1 MGYRLGSASREVTA
15 PESSRPAALLG
26 KKDRDADNGTAGITC
41 LYAGRE
47 TGRKDVRPPCGFLS
61 GSGQLFRAPA
71 AVPGGERPSP
81 GS

>member
-1 MGYRLGSASREVTA
+1 MRL
-15 PESSRPAALLG
+15 
-26 KKDRDADNGTAGITC
+26 K
-41 LYAGRE
+41 AGRE